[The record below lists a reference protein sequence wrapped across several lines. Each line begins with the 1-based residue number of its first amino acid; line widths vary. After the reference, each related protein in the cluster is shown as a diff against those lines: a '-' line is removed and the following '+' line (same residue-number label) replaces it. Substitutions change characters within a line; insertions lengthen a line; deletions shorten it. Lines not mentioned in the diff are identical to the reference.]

1 MAVYRRSRRHR
12 FLLLLL
18 VLTSVT
24 AITLD
29 YRDQGEG
36 AMETLRQ
43 GARDL
48 VAPLQSAAGD
58 ALEPVGDF
66 FGGITRYN
74 SLQSE
79 NARLR
84 QDLERS
90 RGALLS
96 AQGAERERQA
106 LLELQRLDFAA
117 NIPSVSARVISTSP
131 SNFQNTVVIDRGSEH
146 RLVVGQPVV
155 TGAGLV
161 GRVLE
166 VSQNRA
172 TVQLLTDRAADVGVR
187 LTGSGEIGVANGNGT
202 REPLKVEF
210 VAGTAKVTEGEAVV
224 TSGLER
230 SAYPPEIPVGKVV
243 SARTPPGGVA
253 KEISVEPAVDLRR
266 LEFVKIL
273 LWGAGQP

>member
-1 MAVYRRSRRHR
+1 MYRRSRRHR

-210 VAGTAKVTEGEAVV
+210 VAGTAKVAEGEAVV

>member
-1 MAVYRRSRRHR
+1 
-12 FLLLLL
+12 
-18 VLTSVT
+18 
-24 AITLD
+24 
-29 YRDQGEG
+29 
-36 AMETLRQ
+36 METLRQ

-224 TSGLER
+224 TSGLEK